1 MSFDKEAF
9 GKRLAQLR
17 VKAGLSQLA
26 AGRMLDVSD
35 KAVSKWERG
44 ASFPSME
51 TMVKISELYHVPMSK
66 LFEDAQVNHKRI
78 VTMVLTGGPCAGKTS
93 AVNWIMADMQRRGW
107 KTIFVPETA
116 TELINAGVRRE
127 IMGASTF
134 QQALFNLQ
142 LAKEKQYLQI
152 AQSMPANKV
161 LVVFDRGLMDGA
173 AYVAPAQFQG
183 ILRQAGMTKVQ
194 ARDHYNM
201 VIHLVTAAKGAR
213 DHYKISNNAAR
224 SETADEAAS
233 LDDRIIEAWSGHP
246 RLRIVGNADGFE
258 GKMHQMLAEIANVL
272 GEPGPAYRNRAYAQ
286 NQAKEK

>member
-127 IMGASTF
+127 TMGTSTF

-224 SETADEAAS
+224 S
-233 LDDRIIEAWSGHP
+233 
-246 RLRIVGNADGFE
+246 
-258 GKMHQMLAEIANVL
+258 
-272 GEPGPAYRNRAYAQ
+272 
-286 NQAKEK
+286 